1 MQKYGE
7 LSLCFHIFP
16 VIASYHGK
24 ASWNKDPPFTWVRTS
39 KTGDEIRMAS
49 VCGMEGHIQGL
60 RFHCSLGERLNSE
73 NRIFFMCFWLLL
85 KDILHTFSNRK
96 EIITQFKVSTLLKM
110 STSQWLSNVIVKS
123 FNAILALRFC
133 FIVYLRG
140 ERECFKPKKKKTT
153 CFYYRIPFASIN
165 RNVGIEIKFSTN
177 TCLMNM
183 YYAPTLC

>member
-1 MQKYGE
+1 MV
-7 LSLCFHIFP
+7 SFP
-16 VIASYHGK
+16 YAFIYSQLLPLTMGRPAEIK
-24 ASWNKDPPFTWVRTS
+24 PNKDPPFTWVRTS
-39 KTGDEIRMAS
+39 KTGDEIRMTS
-49 VCGMEGHIQGL
+49 VYGMEGHIQGL

-123 FNAILALRFC
+123 FNAILSLRFC

-140 ERECFKPKKKKTT
+140 ERECFKPKKKNYMLLLQNLI
-153 CFYYRIPFASIN
+153 CFY
-165 RNVGIEIKFSTN
+165 K
-177 TCLMNM
+177 
-183 YYAPTLC
+183 

>member
-73 NRIFFMCFWLLL
+73 NRIFFYVLLASFKRHFAHFFQQERNYHTIQGFNFTENVNKSMAQQRDCKKFQCNSFSKILFYSLL
-85 KDILHTFSNRK
+85 KRS
-96 EIITQFKVSTLLKM
+96 
-110 STSQWLSNVIVKS
+110 
-123 FNAILALRFC
+123 
-133 FIVYLRG
+133 
-140 ERECFKPKKKKTT
+140 ERM
-153 CFYYRIPFASIN
+153 
-165 RNVGIEIKFSTN
+165 
-177 TCLMNM
+177 L
-183 YYAPTLC
+183 